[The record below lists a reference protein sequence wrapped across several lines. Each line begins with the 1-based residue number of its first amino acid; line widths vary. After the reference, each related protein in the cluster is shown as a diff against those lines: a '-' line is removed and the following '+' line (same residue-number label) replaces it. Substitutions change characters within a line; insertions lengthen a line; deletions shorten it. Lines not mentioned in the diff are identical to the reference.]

1 VDNESIRRVL
11 HLSDSEYKS
20 MVEYQKKAEL
30 STVLFCDLHER
41 EYFDFE
47 KQCDE
52 CIREQLEFEAEVK
65 QREKAWRESQ

>member
-1 VDNESIRRVL
+1 
-11 HLSDSEYKS
+11 

-52 CIREQLEFEAEVK
+52 CIREQQEFEADVK
-65 QREKAWRESQ
+65 HREKIWRQSQ